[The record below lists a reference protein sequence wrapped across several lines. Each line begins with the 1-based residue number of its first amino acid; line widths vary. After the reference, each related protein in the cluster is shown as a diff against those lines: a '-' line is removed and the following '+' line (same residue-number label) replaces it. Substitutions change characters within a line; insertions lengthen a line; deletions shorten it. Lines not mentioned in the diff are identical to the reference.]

1 MARKRTKLSGQLRHA
16 IDGCGKS
23 RYVISQDTGIDQA
36 TLSRF
41 MNGKGGLSIPILDTL
56 ADYLDLDITI
66 GGKTLNSKSKKRKRR

>member
-1 MARKRTKLSGQLRHA
+1 MARKRTKLSDQLRHA
-16 IDGCGKS
+16 IEGCGKS

-41 MNGKGGLSIPILDTL
+41 VNGTGGLSMPILDTL

-66 GGKTLNSKSKKRKRR
+66 GSKARKPKSKKKKGR